1 MISKIRKFFVV
12 VLMLLI
18 IVFVILFFNV
28 FDISFD
34 NGLQISL
41 KENYASNKIVMMVT
55 GASGNSYTASAN
67 PSNTKK
73 DTSIDISNVKVSD
86 EDNFIS
92 LEAAILSET
101 NARRADYNLAPLS
114 YSAAAENVAK
124 AKTKEMFTR
133 NYFAH
138 TSPYTGNLKSQFAK
152 WGSIKLG
159 TNATI
164 IGENIMYMNNYNKK
178 EVTAKFLVDQW
189 MNSEKHR
196 ENILN
201 SNYTQIGIAVYYGDD
216 MRCYAAQ
223 EFVTPI
229 N

>member
-1 MISKIRKFFVV
+1 M
-12 VLMLLI
+12 
-18 IVFVILFFNV
+18 
-28 FDISFD
+28 
-34 NGLQISL
+34 
-41 KENYASNKIVMMVT
+41 
-55 GASGNSYTASAN
+55 
-67 PSNTKK
+67 
-73 DTSIDISNVKVSD
+73 
-86 EDNFIS
+86 S
-92 LEAAILSET
+92 LEAAIVSET

-114 YSAAAENVAK
+114 YNEAAENVAK
-124 AKTKEMFTR
+124 AKTKEMHSR

-138 TSPYTGNLKSQFAK
+138 TSPYTGDLKTQFSK
-152 WGSIKLG
+152 WGSLKLG

-164 IGENIMYMNNYNKK
+164 IGENIMYLNKYK
-178 EVTAKFLVDQW
+178 KAEVTAKFLVDQW

-201 SNYTQIGIAVYYGDD
+201 PKYNKIGIAVYYGDD

>member
-1 MISKIRKFFVV
+1 MISKIRKFFAVF
-12 VLMLLI
+12 LILLI
-18 IVFVILFFNV
+18 IGFVILFFNV
-28 FDISFD
+28 FDISFE
-34 NGLQISL
+34 NGFKVSL
-41 KENYASNKIVMMVT
+41 KKDYASNKIVMMVT

-67 PSNTKK
+67 PSSTK
-73 DTSIDISNVKVSD
+73 DTSIDITNVKVSD

-138 TSPYTGNLKSQFAK
+138 TSPYTGNLKAQFAK

-178 EVTAKFLVDQW
+178 EITAKFLVDQW

-201 SNYTQIGIAVYYGDD
+201 SNYTEIGIAVYYGDD
-216 MRCYAAQ
+216 MRCYSAQ